1 MNPTERFEGRADAYR
16 IGRPSYGPEV
26 IGYVLDGLGAAPTIA
41 DLGAGTGI
49 ASRLLAAYGAN
60 VIAIEPNAKMRA
72 QAEPNERV
80 RFVEAPAE
88 STGLADGSVDGITAF
103 QAFHWFANDAALAEI
118 VRIGRAGA
126 TAALVLNERD
136 ERDPVSAAYGD
147 LVRRFA
153 TDDTE
158 AQRMAS
164 IVRFKALPGIVSE
177 RVFSSEQRLGQSDL
191 HARIDSTSYLPNA
204 GEAATRLGRDADAFF
219 RLVAQQGVVRL
230 ALHTIVVRV
239 QLP

>member
-1 MNPTERFEGRADAYR
+1 MNPTERFDDRADAYGA
-16 IGRPSYGPEV
+16 GRPSYGPDV
-26 IGYVLDGLGAAPTIA
+26 IRYVLDGLGDAPTIA

-60 VIAIEPNAKMRA
+60 VIAIEPSAKMRA
-72 QAEPNERV
+72 QAEPNQRV
-80 RFVEAPAE
+80 RYVDASAHA
-88 STGLADGSVDGITAF
+88 TGLADASVDGITAF
-103 QAFHWFANDAALAEI
+103 QAFHWFADDASCTEI

-126 TAALVLNERD
+126 TASLILNERD

-158 AQRMAS
+158 AKRMAS
-164 IVRFKALPGIVSE
+164 ITRFKMLPGIVSE
-177 RVFSSEQRLGQSDL
+177 RVFANEQRLGQSDL
-191 HARIDSTSYLPNA
+191 LARIDSTSYLPHT
-204 GEAATRLGRDADAFF
+204 GEPATRLRRDADALF
-219 RLVAQQGVVRL
+219 RLVAEQGVLRL

-239 QLP
+239 QLL

>member
-1 MNPTERFEGRADAYR
+1 M
-16 IGRPSYGPEV
+16 
-26 IGYVLDGLGAAPTIA
+26 
-41 DLGAGTGI
+41 
-49 ASRLLAAYGAN
+49 
-60 VIAIEPNAKMRA
+60 
-72 QAEPNERV
+72 
-80 RFVEAPAE
+80 
-88 STGLADGSVDGITAF
+88 
-103 QAFHWFANDAALAEI
+103 
-118 VRIGRAGA
+118 
-126 TAALVLNERD
+126 NERD

-191 HARIDSTSYLPNA
+191 HALIDSPSYLPNA
-204 GEAATRLGRDADAFF
+204 GEAATRLRSDADAFF
-219 RLVAQQGVVRL
+219 RPVAQQGVVRL